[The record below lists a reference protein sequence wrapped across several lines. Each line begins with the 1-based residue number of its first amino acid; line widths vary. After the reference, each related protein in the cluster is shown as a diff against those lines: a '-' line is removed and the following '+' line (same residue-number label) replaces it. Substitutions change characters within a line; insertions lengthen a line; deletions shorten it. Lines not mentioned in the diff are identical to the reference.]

1 MSLATMATD
10 DMDKKSATEVNGV
23 TIVPESRDLGV
34 YKRRWY
40 ILTMFALLNSLQA
53 AVWIQW
59 GPIAAAAEQAYG
71 WTDGTIALFANWGP
85 ITYIPTAL
93 LWSWMLDSKGLRT
106 SCLGAA
112 GLVALGT
119 GLRCVY
125 KDPPAFTVLVHLCQI
140 LNGLAG
146 PIAMGAVPKVSS
158 VWFPASERTTASTVI
173 AVVLGL
179 GITAAFY
186 IGPQVVPEM
195 TPGNCTFTNVSRNAS
210 LLCEDEVIEI
220 QRQNIMYYN
229 YGTFGV
235 CALLFLVMLVY
246 FPNTPP
252 KPPSVSAAIP
262 RPNYRKGLRLLVKNP
277 RFWQLAVAYGVSTGT
292 RDAWSSMLDVNLK
305 AHGISQEDASYLG
318 VYATAGTIV
327 ISLTLA
333 RAADY
338 LKTRHKLFLCVQY
351 GLSIV
356 SRLWLVLLIVG
367 ILPQSTVSM
376 YVAYGF
382 VDLSSACVG
391 PLFYETACDTSYPVA
406 EGTTN
411 VCLTTQNNIAAL
423 IFLGV
428 LSIPGIG
435 TVWMNWLLIAAYVF
449 AFLLL
454 VTLPVAHTRT
464 DVDQKTH

>member
-210 LLCEDEVIEI
+210 LLCEA
-220 QRQNIMYYN
+220 
-229 YGTFGV
+229 FGV